1 MVAKAKGKVL
11 LIDDDG
17 LILAT
22 LTRSLKKQGYDVLS
36 DSKGQDV
43 LALANFFRPDVVLLD
58 IMLPGKSGLDI
69 LKEITE
75 SRIDTKVIMLTSDDT
90 TETAVKAMKLGAV
103 DYLSKP
109 FDLEEVDIVV
119 HKAIEKDRL
128 EREVQ
133 CLRLA
138 SSDCFDDNFIG
149 NAIAIREIM
158 EEVKKMATAKVTTLL
173 ITGESGT
180 GKEVLARHI
189 HRLLHGEEESRRAPF
204 LPINC
209 TALPES
215 LLESE
220 LFGYEKGAFTD
231 AKAVK
236 RGVFELANKGTIL
249 LDEIGDMK
257 QNLQSKLLRIVERR
271 AVRRIGGGVEI
282 PVDVTVIATTNRDLS
297 LAIKAGEF
305 RMDLYYRLNAFSIHL
320 PPLRERKE
328 DILVLAGHFLSWF
341 CRRYNNTALKGFSR
355 EAEELMLSYH
365 WPGNVRELRN
375 VIERFAVLEKSGTI
389 LLGQLPQEMIRHT
402 ASGGDGPNV
411 LFRLPE
417 AGISLD
423 DVEKNFIIQ
432 ALERG
437 NRNKAVAARLL
448 NITYQSLRYQIQ
460 KFGLE

>member
-1 MVAKAKGKVL
+1 MVEKGKVL

-22 LTRSLKKQGYDVLS
+22 LTRSLRKQGYEVLA

-43 LALANFFRPDVVLLD
+43 LALAHSFHPDVVLLD
-58 IMLPGKSGLDI
+58 IRLPDKNGIEI

-90 TETAVKAMKLGAV
+90 AETAIKAMKLGAV
-103 DYLSKP
+103 DYLTKP
-109 FDLEEVDIVV
+109 FNLEEVDLVV
-119 HKAIEKDRL
+119 RKAIEKDRL

-133 CLRLA
+133 WLRLA
-138 SSDCFDDNFIG
+138 SSDFSDNNFIG
-149 NAIAIREIM
+149 DAGAIREIR
-158 EEVKKMATAKVTTLL
+158 EKAEKMAAAKVSTLL

-189 HRLLHGEEESRRAPF
+189 HRLLHGEEGSRSAPF

-231 AKAVK
+231 AKAEK
-236 RGVFELANKGTIL
+236 KGVFELANKGSIL
-249 LDEIGDMK
+249 LDEISDMK
-257 QNLQSKLLRIVERR
+257 QDLQNKLLRIVERK
-271 AVRRIGGGVEI
+271 AVRRIGGGMEI
-282 PVDVTVIATTNRDLS
+282 PVDVTVMATTNRDLS
-297 LAIKAGEF
+297 RAIEAGEF

-328 DILVLAGHFLSWF
+328 DIPVLAEHFLSWF

-355 EAEELMLSYH
+355 EAGELMSSYR
-365 WPGNVRELRN
+365 WPGNVRELKN
-375 VIERFAVLEKSGTI
+375 VIERFVVLEKTGTI
-389 LLGQLPQEMIRHT
+389 GPEQLPKEVIRT
-402 ASGGDGPNV
+402 PVSEGSDPNV
-411 LFRLPE
+411 RFRLPE
-417 AGISLD
+417 SGISLD
-423 DVEKNFIIQ
+423 DVEKDFILQ

-437 NRNKAVAARLL
+437 KQNKAVAAKLL
-448 NITYQSLRYQIQ
+448 NITYQSLRYQIR

>member
-1 MVAKAKGKVL
+1 MVAKGKVL

-22 LTRSLKKQGYDVLS
+22 LTRSLKKQGYEVLS

-43 LALANFFRPDVVLLD
+43 PALANSFHPDVVLLD
-58 IMLPGKSGLDI
+58 IRLPGKNGIEI

-90 TETAVKAMKLGAV
+90 AETAIKAMKLGAV
-103 DYLSKP
+103 DYLTKP
-109 FDLEEVDIVV
+109 FNLEEVDIVV

-138 SSDCFDDNFIG
+138 SSDFSDNHFIG
-149 NAIAIREIM
+149 NASATREIREKA
-158 EEVKKMATAKVTTLL
+158 EKMAAAKVSTLL

-231 AKAVK
+231 AKAEK
-236 RGVFELANKGTIL
+236 KGVFELANRGSIL

-257 QNLQSKLLRIVERR
+257 QNLQNKLLRIVERR
-271 AVRRIGGGVEI
+271 AVRRIGGGMEI
-282 PVDVTVIATTNRDLS
+282 PVDVTVIATTSRDLPR
-297 LAIKAGEF
+297 AIEAGEF

-328 DILVLAGHFLSWF
+328 DIPVLAGHFLSWF
-341 CRRYNNTALKGFSR
+341 CRRYNNPALKGFSR
-355 EAEELMLSYH
+355 EAEERMSSYR
-365 WPGNVRELRN
+365 WPGNVRELKN
-375 VIERFAVLEKSGTI
+375 VIERFVVLEQSGRI
-389 LLGQLPQEMIRHT
+389 GPEQLPKEMIMPP
-402 ASGGDGPNV
+402 ASDGGGPDV
-411 LFRLPE
+411 RFRLPE
-417 AGISLD
+417 SGISLD
-423 DVEKNFIIQ
+423 DVEKDFIVQ

-437 NRNKAVAARLL
+437 KQNKAAAAKLL
-448 NITYQSLRYQIQ
+448 NITYQSLRYQIR
-460 KFGLE
+460 KYGLE

>member
-1 MVAKAKGKVL
+1 MVAKGKVL

-22 LTRSLKKQGYDVLS
+22 LTRSLKKQGYEVLS

-43 LALANFFRPDVVLLD
+43 LALANSFHPDVVLLD
-58 IMLPGKSGLDI
+58 IRLPGKNGIEI

-75 SRIDTKVIMLTSDDT
+75 SRIGAKVIMLTSDDT
-90 TETAVKAMKLGAV
+90 AETAIKAMKLGAV
-103 DYLSKP
+103 DYLTKP
-109 FDLEEVDIVV
+109 FNLEEVDIVV
-119 HKAIEKDRL
+119 HKVIEKDRL

-138 SSDCFDDNFIG
+138 SSDFSDNHFVG
-149 NAIAIREIM
+149 NASAIREIK
-158 EEVKKMATAKVTTLL
+158 EKAEKMAAAKVSTLL

-189 HRLLHGEEESRRAPF
+189 HRLLHGEEGSRCAPF

-231 AKAVK
+231 AKAEK
-236 RGVFELANKGTIL
+236 KGVFELANKGSIL

-257 QNLQSKLLRIVERR
+257 QNLQNKLLRIVERR

-282 PVDVTVIATTNRDLS
+282 PVDVTVMATTNRDLS
-297 LAIKAGEF
+297 RAIESGEF

-328 DILVLAGHFLSWF
+328 DIPVLAGHFLSWF

-355 EAEELMLSYH
+355 EAEERMSSYR
-365 WPGNVRELRN
+365 WPGNVRELKN
-375 VIERFAVLEKSGTI
+375 VIERFVVLEKSGMI
-389 LLGQLPQEMIRHT
+389 GPEQLPKEMILPE
-402 ASGGDGPNV
+402 ASEGGGPNV
-411 LFRLPE
+411 RFRLPE
-417 AGISLD
+417 SGISLD
-423 DVEKNFIIQ
+423 DVEKDFIIQ

-437 NRNKAVAARLL
+437 KQNKAVAAKLL
-448 NITYQSLRYQIQ
+448 NITYQSLRYQIR

>member
-1 MVAKAKGKVL
+1 MVAKGKVL

-22 LTRSLKKQGYDVLS
+22 LTRSLKKQGYEVLS
-36 DSKGQDV
+36 DSKGQNV
-43 LALANFFRPDVVLLD
+43 LALANSFHPDVVLLD
-58 IMLPGKSGLDI
+58 IRLPGKNGIEI

-90 TETAVKAMKLGAV
+90 AETAIKAMKLGAV
-103 DYLSKP
+103 DYLTKP
-109 FDLEEVDIVV
+109 FNLEEVDIVV

-133 CLRLA
+133 CLRFA
-138 SSDCFDDNFIG
+138 SSDFSDNNFIG
-149 NAIAIREIM
+149 NASAIRKIR
-158 EEVKKMATAKVTTLL
+158 EEAEKMAAAKVSTLL

-189 HRLLHGEEESRRAPF
+189 HRLLHGEEGSRCAPF

-231 AKAVK
+231 AKAEK
-236 RGVFELANKGTIL
+236 KGVFELANKGSIL

-257 QNLQSKLLRIVERR
+257 QNLQSKLLRIVDRK

-282 PVDVTVIATTNRDLS
+282 PVDVTVMATTNRDLS
-297 LAIKAGEF
+297 RAVEAREF
-305 RMDLYYRLNAFSIHL
+305 RMDLYYRLNAFTIHL

-328 DILVLAGHFLSWF
+328 DIPVLTGHFLSWF

-355 EAEELMLSYH
+355 EAEEMMLSYR

-375 VIERFAVLEKSGTI
+375 VIERFVVLEKSGMI
-389 LLGQLPQEMIRHT
+389 LLEQLPNEMIRPT
-402 ASGGDGPNV
+402 ASEGGGPNV
-411 LFRLPE
+411 RFRLPE

-423 DVEKNFIIQ
+423 DVEKDFIIQ

-437 NRNKAVAARLL
+437 KRNKAVAAKLL

>member
-1 MVAKAKGKVL
+1 MVAKGKVL
-11 LIDDDG
+11 LIDDDD

-22 LTRSLKKQGYDVLS
+22 LTRSLKKQGYEVLT

-43 LALANFFRPDVVLLD
+43 LALANSFHPDVVLLD
-58 IMLPGKSGLDI
+58 IRLPGKNGIQI

-75 SRIDTKVIMLTSDDT
+75 SRIATKVIMLTSDDT
-90 TETAVKAMKLGAV
+90 AETAIKAMKLGAV
-103 DYLSKP
+103 DYLTKP
-109 FDLEEVDIVV
+109 FNLEEVDIVV

-138 SSDCFDDNFIG
+138 SSDFSDDNFIG
-149 NAIAIREIM
+149 NASAIREIK
-158 EEVKKMATAKVTTLL
+158 EKAEKMAAAKVSTLL

-180 GKEVLARHI
+180 GKEVLARHL
-189 HRLLHGEEESRRAPF
+189 HRLLHGEEGSRCAPF

-231 AKAVK
+231 AKAEK
-236 RGVFELANKGTIL
+236 KGVFELANKGSIL

-257 QNLQSKLLRIVERR
+257 QNLQNKLLRIVERR

-282 PVDVTVIATTNRDLS
+282 PVDVTVMATTSRDLS
-297 LAIKAGEF
+297 RAIESGEF
-305 RMDLYYRLNAFSIHL
+305 RMDLFYRLDAFSIHL

-328 DILVLAGHFLSWF
+328 DIPVLAGHFLSWF
-341 CRRYNNTALKGFSR
+341 CRRYNNPSLKGFSR
-355 EAEELMLSYH
+355 EAEGLMASYR

-375 VIERFAVLEKSGTI
+375 VIERFVVLEKSEMI
-389 LLGQLPQEMIRHT
+389 SPEQLPKEMIRP
-402 ASGGDGPNV
+402 ASSEGVGPYIR
-411 LFRLPE
+411 FRMPE
-417 AGISLD
+417 SGISLD
-423 DVEKNFIIQ
+423 DVEKDFIVQ
-432 ALERG
+432 ALEMG
-437 NRNKAVAARLL
+437 KQNKAVAAKLL
-448 NITYQSLRYQIQ
+448 NVTYQSLRYQIR

>member
-1 MVAKAKGKVL
+1 M

-22 LTRSLKKQGYDVLS
+22 LTRSLRKQGYEVLA
-36 DSKGQDV
+36 DPKGQDV
-43 LALANFFRPDVVLLD
+43 LALANSFHPDVVLLD
-58 IMLPGKSGLDI
+58 IRLPGKNGIEI

-75 SRIDTKVIMLTSDDT
+75 SRIGTKVIMLTSDDT
-90 TETAVKAMKLGAV
+90 AETAIKAMKLGAV
-103 DYLSKP
+103 DYLTKP
-109 FDLEEVDIVV
+109 FNLEEVDIVV
-119 HKAIEKDRL
+119 HKVIEKDRL

-133 CLRLA
+133 YLRLA
-138 SSDCFDDNFIG
+138 SSDFSDNHFVG
-149 NAIAIREIM
+149 NASAIREIR
-158 EEVKKMATAKVTTLL
+158 EKSEKMAAAKVSTLL

-189 HRLLHGEEESRRAPF
+189 HRLLHEEEGSRCAPF

-231 AKAVK
+231 AKAEK
-236 RGVFELANKGTIL
+236 KGVFELANKGSIL

-257 QNLQSKLLRIVERR
+257 QNLQNKLLRIVERK

-282 PVDVTVIATTNRDLS
+282 PVDVTVMATTNRDLS
-297 LAIKAGEF
+297 RAIEAGEF

-328 DILVLAGHFLSWF
+328 DIPVLAGHFLSWF

-355 EAEELMLSYH
+355 ETEEMMLSYR

-375 VIERFAVLEKSGTI
+375 VIERFVVLENNGMI
-389 LLGQLPQEMIRHT
+389 LPEQLPKEMIRPA
-402 ASGGDGPNV
+402 ASEGGEQNV
-411 LFRLPE
+411 RFRLPE
-417 AGISLD
+417 SGISLD
-423 DVEKNFIIQ
+423 DVEKDFIVQ
-432 ALERG
+432 AMERG
-437 NRNKAVAARLL
+437 KQNKAVAAKLL
-448 NITYQSLRYQIQ
+448 NITYQSLRYQIR

>member
-1 MVAKAKGKVL
+1 MAVKGRVL

-17 LILAT
+17 LIVTT
-22 LTRSLKKQGYDVLS
+22 LTRSLKKQGYEVLA
-36 DSKGQDV
+36 DSQGQDV
-43 LALANFFRPDVVLLD
+43 LALARSFHPDVVLLD
-58 IMLPGKSGLDI
+58 IKLPGKNGLEI

-90 TETAVKAMKLGAV
+90 AETAIKAIRLGAV
-103 DYLSKP
+103 DYLAKP
-109 FDLEEVDIVV
+109 FNLEEVDIVV
-119 HKAIEKDRL
+119 HQAIEKDRL

-133 CLRLA
+133 CLRFA
-138 SSDCFDDNFIG
+138 SSDFADNHFIG
-149 NAIAIREIM
+149 NTSAIREIR
-158 EEVKKMATAKVTTLL
+158 EEAEKMAAAGVSTLL

-189 HRLLHGEEESRRAPF
+189 HRLLYGEEGSRCAPF

-231 AKAVK
+231 AKAEK
-236 RGVFELANKGTIL
+236 KGVFELANKGSIL

-257 QNLQSKLLRIVERR
+257 QNLQSKLLRIVERK

-282 PVDVTVIATTNRDLS
+282 PVDVTVMATTNRDLS
-297 LAIKAGEF
+297 RAIESGEF

-328 DILVLAGHFLSWF
+328 DIPVLAGHFLSWF

-355 EAEELMLSYH
+355 EAEEMMLSYR

-375 VIERFAVLEKSGTI
+375 VIERFVVLGKSGMI
-389 LLGQLPQEMIRHT
+389 LLEQLPKEMIRPT
-402 ASGGDGPNV
+402 ASEGGGPSAR
-411 LFRLPE
+411 FRLPE

-423 DVEKNFIIQ
+423 AVEKDFIIQ

-437 NRNKAVAARLL
+437 KRNKAVAAKLL

>member
-1 MVAKAKGKVL
+1 MAVKGRVL

-17 LILAT
+17 LIVTT
-22 LTRSLKKQGYDVLS
+22 LTRSLKKQGYEVLA
-36 DSKGQDV
+36 DSQGQDV
-43 LALANFFRPDVVLLD
+43 LALARSFHPDVVLLD
-58 IMLPGKSGLDI
+58 IKLPGKNGLEI

-90 TETAVKAMKLGAV
+90 AETAIKAIRLGAV
-103 DYLSKP
+103 DYLAKP
-109 FDLEEVDIVV
+109 FNLEEVDIVV
-119 HKAIEKDRL
+119 HQAIEKDRL

-133 CLRLA
+133 CLRFA
-138 SSDCFDDNFIG
+138 SSDFADNHFIG
-149 NAIAIREIM
+149 NTSAIREIR
-158 EEVKKMATAKVTTLL
+158 EEAEKMAAAGVSTLL

-189 HRLLHGEEESRRAPF
+189 HRLLYGEEGSRCAPF

-231 AKAVK
+231 AKAEK
-236 RGVFELANKGTIL
+236 KGVFELANKGSIL

-257 QNLQSKLLRIVERR
+257 QNLQSKLLRIVERK
-271 AVRRIGGGVEI
+271 AVRRIGGGVEM
-282 PVDVTVIATTNRDLS
+282 PVDVTVMATTNRDLS
-297 LAIKAGEF
+297 RAIEAREF
-305 RMDLYYRLNAFSIHL
+305 RMDLYYRLNTFSIHL

-328 DILVLAGHFLSWF
+328 DIPVLAGHFLSWF

-355 EAEELMLSYH
+355 EAEEMMLSYR

-375 VIERFAVLEKSGTI
+375 VIERFVVLGKSGMI
-389 LLGQLPQEMIRHT
+389 LLEQLPKEMIRPT
-402 ASGGDGPNV
+402 ASEGGGPSAR
-411 LFRLPE
+411 FRLPE

-423 DVEKNFIIQ
+423 AVEKDFIIQ

-437 NRNKAVAARLL
+437 KRNKAVAAKLL